1 MRSNREKKKPKA
13 DKSKKK
19 DEAAVS
25 PFASARVPGKPGY
38 AGKKNP

>member
-1 MRSNREKKKPKA
+1 MRSTREKKKPKG

-19 DEAAVS
+19 EEAAVS

-38 AGKKNP
+38 ANKKNP